1 MQSTLSAT
9 HPPGL
14 QQCPKDTWSGPVLGL
29 RKQQAQVGRPL
40 PGLVQ
45 AAGEPL
51 GLHLVTVDEDP
62 HPGINVEHGS
72 VGTEGAALWLPGGAG
87 TERLSLPHSQAT
99 PGLAAQPLLRLSTF
113 PRPTSASLAVEGCL
127 PWVGTCPPHPHYRLG
142 NSAPL

>member
-1 MQSTLSAT
+1 MKSTLSAT
-9 HPPGL
+9 HPPRL

-51 GLHLVTVDEDP
+51 GLHLVPMDEDP

-72 VGTEGAALWLPGGAG
+72 VDTEGAALWLPGGAG
-87 TERLSLPHSQAT
+87 TECLSLPHSQVSDWWEEFVY
-99 PGLAAQPLLRLSTF
+99 LRS
-113 PRPTSASLAVEGCL
+113 RNSLMV
-127 PWVGTCPPHPHYRLG
+127 
-142 NSAPL
+142 NSNYYMMVRRGDGG